1 MENIDV
7 NRLNDADRATRLET
21 LRVLADRIK
30 RGEMPAS
37 VRTDAVNNHIH
48 TFYSFSP
55 YSPAMAVWKSCEAG
69 LSTAGIMDHDTLSGV
84 VEFIEAGAIMDL
96 PVTVGVEVRADFSAT
111 PLAGRRINHP
121 DQLSSAYIAI
131 HGIPHTQ
138 FETVEAFLQP
148 YRMLR
153 GERNRKMTARL
164 NDLLRGTGV
173 ELDYERDVI
182 TLSKQPEGGSVTE
195 RHILFA
201 LAVKLEKRFGRGRT
215 LLEFLRNGV
224 KIDVPARFDGV
235 LSDPNNPYFLYDLL
249 GVLKSDLVPA
259 FYIDATDECAP
270 VTEIVALANQ
280 VGAICAYAYLGDVG
294 VSVTGD
300 KQSLAFEDEYL
311 DLLFEILKEL
321 GFHAVTYMPSRNT
334 LAQLERVQKM
344 CDRYGFFQ
352 ISGEDI
358 NSPRQNF
365 VCEAI
370 LRPEFSHLKTS
381 TWALIGHEKAA
392 TRDLH
397 SGLFSP
403 GTILEYPD
411 LKERIRIFSEIGK
424 DTRQSVESK

>member
-1 MENIDV
+1 
-7 NRLNDADRATRLET
+7 
-21 LRVLADRIK
+21 
-30 RGEMPAS
+30 
-37 VRTDAVNNHIH
+37 
-48 TFYSFSP
+48 
-55 YSPAMAVWKSCEAG
+55 
-69 LSTAGIMDHDTLSGV
+69 
-84 VEFIEAGAIMDL
+84 
-96 PVTVGVEVRADFSAT
+96 
-111 PLAGRRINHP
+111 
-121 DQLSSAYIAI
+121 
-131 HGIPHTQ
+131 
-138 FETVEAFLQP
+138 
-148 YRMLR
+148 
-153 GERNRKMTARL
+153 
-164 NDLLRGTGV
+164 
-173 ELDYERDVI
+173 
-182 TLSKQPEGGSVTE
+182 
-195 RHILFA
+195 
-201 LAVKLEKRFGRGRT
+201 
-215 LLEFLRNGV
+215 
-224 KIDVPARFDGV
+224 
-235 LSDPNNPYFLYDLL
+235 
-249 GVLKSDLVPA
+249 
-259 FYIDATDECAP
+259 
-270 VTEIVALANQ
+270 
-280 VGAICAYAYLGDVG
+280 DVG

-300 KQSLAFEDEYL
+300 KKSLAFEDEYL